1 MAKKKSCKDF
11 KCLST
16 KSDSHWQTPPSE
28 AQKSNPIEE
37 SRVAQDT
44 DEMNSFEEPAAKRRA
59 LGSGKLNARSFEYRD
74 LQIRRR
80 RPTESQR
87 PAESHSDSFTKV
99 QSTCSRGRGQDR
111 DRAPHCGGSH
121 HGFQVRV
128 RDLSPVEDDV
138 EMEDDDLPSDNPAAS
153 RTAQT
158 NWMSQEEANA
168 AVSCLGPLD
177 TIP

>member
-1 MAKKKSCKDF
+1 MARKSSCKDF
-11 KCLST
+11 KCSST

-28 AQKSNPIEE
+28 TQKSNPIEK

-59 LGSGKLNARSFEYRD
+59 LGSGKLNSRSFAYRD
-74 LQIRRR
+74 LQIRKR
-80 RPTESQR
+80 RPTETQR
-87 PAESHSDSFTKV
+87 PTERRSDSCTKV

-111 DRAPHCGGSH
+111 DRTPHCGGSH
-121 HGFQVRV
+121 HGFQVRIQN
-128 RDLSPVEDDV
+128 LSPLEDDV
-138 EMEDDDLPSDNPAAS
+138 DMKDDDLPSNNPAS
-153 RTAQT
+153 RTAET
-158 NWMSQEEANA
+158 KWMSQEEADA

>member
-1 MAKKKSCKDF
+1 MAKMKLCKDF

-28 AQKSNPIEE
+28 AQKSNPIEK
-37 SRVAQDT
+37 SRVPRDM
-44 DEMNSFEEPAAKRRA
+44 DEGNNFEEPAAKRRA

-80 RPTESQR
+80 LPTESQR
-87 PAESHSDSFTKV
+87 PTESHLDSFTKV
-99 QSTCSRGRGQDR
+99 QSTCSRRRGQDR
-111 DRAPHCGGSH
+111 GRAPHCGGSH
-121 HGFQVRV
+121 HGFQVRI
-128 RDLSPVEDDV
+128 RNLSPLEDDV
-138 EMEDDDLPSDNPAAS
+138 EMEDHDLPSNNPAS

-158 NWMSQEEANA
+158 NWMRQEEANA

-177 TIP
+177 TTP